1 MNDSTNNVQIN
12 SLNNEE
18 VQGKGIST
26 MAEMAAKGE
35 APEILFWVGCAGSF
49 DERAQK
55 ITRDICK
62 ILQYVGINFA
72 VLGTEESCTGDPAKR
87 AGNEFLFQMQAI
99 SNIQILDGYKI
110 KKIVTGCPHCFNT
123 IKNEYPG
130 LGGNYEVI
138 HHSQLIQQLIDDG
151 KLKAEGGESFKG
163 KKITFHDPCYLG
175 RGNGVY
181 EAPRKALE
189 ILDAE
194 LVEMKRC
201 KSNGLCCGAGG
212 AQMFKEPEK
221 GFKDVNIERI
231 EEALSINP
239 DIIAAG
245 CPFCMTMLSDGI
257 KNFEKENEVLVLDI
271 AEITV
276 RANGL

>member
-1 MNDSTNNVQIN
+1 MENLKVP
-12 SLNNEE
+12 
-18 VQGKGIST
+18 T

-35 APEILFWVGCAGSF
+35 SPEILFWVGCAGSF

-55 ITRDICK
+55 ITRDICR
-62 ILQYVGINFA
+62 ILEHVGMKYAI
-72 VLGTEESCTGDPAKR
+72 LGTEESCTGDPAKR
-87 AGNEFLFQMQAI
+87 AGNEFLFQMQAMA
-99 SNIQILDGYKI
+99 NIQTLDAYEI

-123 IKNEYPG
+123 IRNEYPG
-130 LGGNYEVI
+130 LGGNYDVI
-138 HHSQLIQQLIDDG
+138 HHSQLIQQLIDEG

-175 RGNGVY
+175 RANGIY
-181 EAPRKALE
+181 EAPRAALE

-201 KSNGLCCGAGG
+201 KSNGLCCGGGG

-221 GFKDVNIERI
+221 GSKDINIERI
-231 EEALSINP
+231 DEALSLEPNIV
-239 DIIAAG
+239 AAS

-257 KNFEKENEVLVLDI
+257 KNYNKEQEVKVLDI

-276 RANGL
+276 RANGIG

>member
-1 MNDSTNNVQIN
+1 
-12 SLNNEE
+12 
-18 VQGKGIST
+18 
-26 MAEMAAKGE
+26 MAAEGQT
-35 APEILFWVGCAGSF
+35 PEILFWVGCAGSF

-62 ILQYVGINFA
+62 ILQHVGISFA

-87 AGNEFLFQMQAI
+87 AGNEFLFQMQAMT
-99 SNIQILDGYKI
+99 NIQVLNGYDI

-138 HHSQLIQQLIDDG
+138 HHTQLIQQLIDEG

-163 KKITFHDPCYLG
+163 RRITYHDPCYLG
-175 RGNGVY
+175 RANDVY
-181 EAPRKALE
+181 EAPRRALE
-189 ILDAE
+189 VLDAD

-212 AQMFKEPEK
+212 GQMFKEPERGEK
-221 GFKDVNIERI
+221 EINTERMEDVLLS
-231 EEALSINP
+231 EAKVV
-239 DIIAAG
+239 AAA
-245 CPFCMTMLSDGI
+245 CPFCMTMLSDGV
-257 KNFEKENEVLVLDI
+257 KHAEKEGEIQVLDI
-271 AEITV
+271 AEITARV
-276 RANGL
+276 NGL